1 MKKKTRSSIIVRTSI
16 IGISLNILLVIIK
29 TIIGFAVNSIAII
42 TDAVNNLTD
51 ALSSIITIIGTK
63 LASKEPDA
71 AHPLGHG
78 RIEYLSSMV
87 IAIFVI
93 LAGFGAFLESF
104 KKILSGDVPNY
115 NITAVIVLVIA
126 ILVKV
131 FIFLYYKKAGKETNS
146 SNLINSGIDAGFDA
160 VISTSTLVAVLVFM
174 FTKGKICI
182 EAYLALIISLL
193 ILKSG
198 IGMIRDAISIILG
211 KRIDKDLS
219 FKVKNV
225 ALSFKEVE
233 GVYDLV
239 LNNYGP
245 NSYIGSFHIEVDES
259 MNAVDIDVLTRRVT
273 KEVYEKTGVVVSA
286 IGIYSL
292 NKKDK
297 KAIEM
302 KKQIDEILAKYPDV
316 LSTHGFYVNQD
327 DKTINIDIII
337 SFESKNRYEMFKKIE
352 KEIDEVF
359 KDYKLYAVLD
369 SDMSD

>member
-1 MKKKTRSSIIVRTSI
+1 MKKKTRKSIIIKTSI

-51 ALSSIITIIGTK
+51 VLSSIITIIGTK
-63 LASKEPDA
+63 LASKEPDQS
-71 AHPLGHG
+71 HPLGHG

-93 LAGFGAFLESF
+93 LAGFGAFFESF

-115 NITAVIVLVIA
+115 NITTVVILIIA
-126 ILVKV
+126 IFIKV

-146 SNLINSGIDAGFDA
+146 SNLINSGVDAGFDA
-160 VISTSTLVAVLVFM
+160 VISTSTLVAVLIFM

-211 KRIDKDLS
+211 KRVDKDLS
-219 FKVKNV
+219 FKVKSV

-233 GVYDLV
+233 GVHDLI

-259 MNAVDIDVLTRRVT
+259 MNAVDIDVLTRRIT

-297 KAIEM
+297 KVVEM
-302 KKQIDEILAKYPDV
+302 KRQIEELLSKYPDV
-316 LSTHGFYVNQD
+316 LSSHGFYVNVEE
-327 DKTINIDIII
+327 KTINIDVII
-337 SFESKNRYEMFKKIE
+337 SFESKNRYETFKKIQNDIE
-352 KEIDEVF
+352 EMF
-359 KDYKLYAVLD
+359 KDYDLYAVLD

>member
-1 MKKKTRSSIIVRTSI
+1 MKKKTRNSIVVKTSI
-16 IGISLNILLVIIK
+16 IGITLNILLVIIK

-71 AHPLGHG
+71 SHPLGHG

-87 IAIFVI
+87 IALFVMF
-93 LAGFGAFLESF
+93 AGFGAFFESF
-104 KKILSGDVPNY
+104 KKILSGDVPSY
-115 NITAVIVLVIA
+115 NISTVIILIFA

-131 FIFLYYKKAGKETNS
+131 FIFIYYKRKGKETNS

-160 VISTSTLVAVLVFM
+160 IISASTLLAVLIFM
-174 FTKGKICI
+174 FTNGKICI

-198 IGMIRDAISIILG
+198 VGMIKDAISIILG

-225 ALSFKEVE
+225 ASSFKEVE

-245 NSYIGSFHIEVDES
+245 DSYIGSFHVELDES
-259 MNAVDIDVLTRRVT
+259 MNAVDIDVLTRKIT
-273 KEVYEKTGVVVSA
+273 KEVFEKTGVVVSA

-297 KAIEM
+297 KVLEM
-302 KKQIDEILAKYPDV
+302 KKQIDEILSKYPDV
-316 LSTHGFYVNQD
+316 LSTHGFYVNREE
-327 DKTINIDIII
+327 KTINIDIII
-337 SFESKNRYEMFKKIE
+337 SFESENRYNTFKSIE
-352 KEIDEVF
+352 KDIGEMF

-369 SDMSD
+369 TDMSD